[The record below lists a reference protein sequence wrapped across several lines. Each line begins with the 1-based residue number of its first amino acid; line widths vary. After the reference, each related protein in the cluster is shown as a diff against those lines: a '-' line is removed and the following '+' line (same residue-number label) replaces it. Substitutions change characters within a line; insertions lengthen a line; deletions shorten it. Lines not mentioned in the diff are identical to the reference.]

1 MQYENQNTQTN
12 KKQQHPNKN
21 FLTSRGKL
29 SFAIQW
35 EQSMPAHSL
44 RGWLI
49 PECSYFLQLLLPT
62 CLQLASALA
71 RTLTSVPLSKYSIT
85 YCRNGSDYH
94 TQKTVGSRYGRVR
107 KNCPTKDKD
116 SDICVNKSE
125 ASLIR
130 ADIAQHNT

>member
-1 MQYENQNTQTN
+1 
-12 KKQQHPNKN
+12 
-21 FLTSRGKL
+21 
-29 SFAIQW
+29 
-35 EQSMPAHSL
+35 MPAHSL